1 MSSSLDADHALDQH
15 HNPSQPS
22 SSSYDPAAH
31 DIDPTSSP
39 SSIPPLPAYAYTPS
53 VKRPKFST
61 SFEQSN
67 SSTGV
72 NGTRRDSP
80 DPHDFYRHHQ
90 HQFGKGSMDGLGQ
103 GDIKVERRNG
113 NIGHQQRSGPIS
125 RAKGQNLHAAP
136 SRINTHDYHS
146 SRTSNRS
153 PLSAAKSSPTLNTA
167 RNRQTSLKDLV
178 DKFNQTPDETL
189 PVPRKSSSRSPSTG
203 SNPSASAQILKPRN
217 SSMSVRTGNGSSR
230 IGFDSE
236 SSRST
241 ANTRPHPRRGR
252 TNEDANPSPRS
263 KKTPRPQRTDA
274 LDPRMSASQSMINLA
289 PYVDNGSRRPLFGEI
304 LAMSSNL
311 PDPGYGISAARR
323 RRGSEGSMHSPNPM
337 FPEERHRHVSE
348 GSPSSPSAWYSS
360 VIPTLE
366 EIKTEKLIPD
376 LPTNM
381 HRRTRSD
388 FIGVPSG
395 PPTSRMYGTDLSP
408 TRDRPSSPSSIGTL
422 KRNSQSRIPISTRRL
437 STTSDSGNSTPST
450 RNNSALGRPHMKS
463 PTKIMAPVKKNHPN
477 PRSPQ
482 RPSRSKTPQR
492 SPLRDDSGAQRP
504 ATSPRLAAY
513 ISAPMPKKSPP
524 LRSSRPRQ
532 PVSSASTSASRA
544 RAADRFSRT
553 EGGSLRNTRES
564 RPRKPPELGAVDF
577 AARRQKIQQA
587 FTQTVKENERQ
598 EVEAEHR
605 RMSMAQEDQQLE
617 ASHTKEEIEEPGHR
631 HGDSEPVVDP
641 GREDRQEMEDDNF
654 QTPAEELPKSER
666 ELTINTGHLSERS
679 VLDLSMEDS
688 PTLGTYDR
696 FSSTL
701 CRVQEGNAT
710 SPSDVE
716 PSSAITTDSVD
727 TFFDDEPQEDSQ
739 DSSRNPSQDQQTLL
753 DQIMYM
759 RESSPSP
766 EDLRHPDAA
775 EESNSEKDDQ
785 ESIQIMLG
793 DTPVL
798 EKAREENLKDVP
810 QGKEPES
817 RWSMSSWTS
826 STRSRD
832 DRDTPMERIDEHS
845 PSRPTQPSHLSTSTS
860 TSEQVPQQAWSPASF
875 SSPRTARTTL
885 DSDAYST
892 INRVLDHYHDANVV
906 SPELMNDVQQHIL
919 TQSPDLA
926 RQGGWDP
933 KKVTQLYLQELA
945 KRRYE
950 HSASMPDPLK
960 YQIRKRTT
968 SLRVPPVPEKEVRED
983 HDEKMVESMERGH
996 NDSTQ
1001 SGNRLVVDEGDLK
1014 PARASLTGPDDWD
1027 MSPSLGGID
1036 LQAEA
1041 VDSPIEEK
1049 PSLPPKDWKTLTK
1062 EMAEMRHQA
1071 GQPAADSRPQLPPIQ
1086 GLGLA
1091 INIMPPQRDDS
1102 PVIPPPPLPIHSPP
1116 PPPADPVTS
1125 NVYPDKPPVNDA
1137 MVRSLPSQESS
1148 RPSRSMDSSVQP
1160 SGSSSVFEDRPS
1172 VEGPAVSTE
1181 STSKASSPSPDQ
1193 KRLTR
1198 RRHIIKELVDTE
1210 HSFGQDMKVVDD
1222 IYKGTSNVIII
1233 SAEDVKTL
1241 FGNSDQIVAF
1251 STNFLDALKGASK
1264 SVYVLPKSKRWRSNR
1279 VSNATSYS
1287 GNTDDQSSTNGV
1299 ELTDDDKDRKSFI
1312 GEAFGH
1318 HMTNMEKVYAEYLKN
1333 HDAAN
1338 QKLQVLQKNP
1348 KVQIWLKECRA
1359 YAHDLTSAWDLD
1371 SLLVKPVQRIL
1382 KYPLLLEQLL
1392 EATPEN
1398 HPDYTALDI
1407 AVREIKGI
1415 SMRINEMKR
1424 RADIMEQVTSN
1435 RKRKESDVR
1444 IGLSKAFGRRTEKL
1458 RQQVGLSDMV
1468 EDKAYSAV
1476 YDKFGSCFFQLQV
1489 VMRDVEMYTNDVQI
1503 FMNRFTE
1510 FVLAMEAH
1518 IDVAQTNYPEVESKW
1533 RKFRMS
1539 TREMSMTALTDH
1551 IAAIRKHV
1559 IEPMMTLLKL
1569 YEGPQK
1575 LTQKRNKRI
1584 MDYARFKAIKDRGD
1598 KPDKKTIE
1606 QGEQFI
1612 AVNDTL
1618 KDELPKLFSLTGK
1631 LVETCLNNFVQLQ
1644 LQWQIIWRKKLSQ
1657 AIDDSKVPSKTQD
1670 IINAFTGDFAYVE
1683 AQALSLGVC
1692 NGSML
1697 NDAANFLSPSTTFNG
1712 DDSISQRQASSLEI
1726 SKRRTLSF
1734 SSDKSPILP
1743 KPDFGGRSSGSFFA
1757 IGDGI
1762 QLAPAGQPTGNY
1774 VEPSRRMRAS
1784 STLSGHSP
1792 RTPEVPGSYHSYSNS
1807 TTPVSSTPGRL
1818 ITTTGRTF
1826 TESSPAL
1833 SRPSV
1838 DHSSISHLSEDST
1851 RFGRHSSGSTY
1862 PSGGPIS
1869 QHRAAS
1875 PSARY
1880 SGFFSS
1886 AMPMSDSPRN
1896 QSPAPGQSQKDFNV
1910 IFLAASVY
1918 EFNIDRARK
1927 EAGYPY
1933 LTYVAGEIFDVIGEK
1948 GELWLAKN
1956 QDDSDNLVGW
1966 IWNKHFVKL
1975 AS

>member
-1 MSSSLDADHALDQH
+1 MSSSYALEDHQ
-15 HNPSQPS
+15 NPSS
-22 SSSYDPAAH
+22 LSYDPAAQ
-31 DIDPTSSP
+31 DVDSTSRP

-53 VKRPKFST
+53 VKRTKVST
-61 SFEQSN
+61 SFEQST
-67 SSTGV
+67 SSPGV
-72 NGTRRDSP
+72 NGTGRDSP

-90 HQFGKGSMDGLGQ
+90 HQTVKASIDGLGQ
-103 GDIKVERRNG
+103 GDIRVERRDG
-113 NIGHQQRSGPIS
+113 SMGHQQRSGPIS
-125 RAKGQNLHAAP
+125 RANGQSLHAVP
-136 SRINTHDYHS
+136 FRINTHDYQS
-146 SRTSNRS
+146 FPASDRS

-189 PVPRKSSSRSPSTG
+189 PLPRKSSSRSPSAG
-203 SNPSASAQILKPRN
+203 SNPPNGSHTLKLRN
-217 SSMSVRTGNGSSR
+217 SSLSFRNGK
-230 IGFDSE
+230 GFVSE

-241 ANTRPHPRRGR
+241 TNTKPHPRRGR
-252 TNEDANPSPRS
+252 TNEDANLSPRS
-263 KKTPRPQRTDA
+263 KRAPRPQRTEP
-274 LDPRMSASQSMINLA
+274 LDPKMSASQSMINLA

-304 LAMSSNL
+304 LAMSSTL
-311 PDPGYGISAARR
+311 PDPGYGISATRR

-348 GSPSSPSAWYSS
+348 GSPSSPSAWYSG

-366 EIKTEKLIPD
+366 EIKTEKQIPN
-376 LPTNM
+376 LPTNV

-388 FIGVPSG
+388 FTGVPSG
-395 PPTSRMYGTDLSP
+395 PPTTRINGTEFSP
-408 TRDRPSSPSSIGTL
+408 TRDRPSSPNSIGTS
-422 KRNSQSRIPISTRRL
+422 KRNSQSRIPISVRRL

-463 PTKIMAPVKKNHPN
+463 PTRVMAPAKKNHQN
-477 PRSPQ
+477 PRSPPRQ
-482 RPSRSKTPQR
+482 SRSNTPQR
-492 SPLRDDSGAQRP
+492 SPLRGDTGAQHP

-532 PVSSASTSASRA
+532 PVSSASTTASRA
-544 RAADRFSRT
+544 RAANRYSST
-553 EGGSLRNTRES
+553 ENGSIKGMRES

-598 EVEAEHR
+598 EVEAEQR
-605 RMSMAQEDQQLE
+605 RMSMAQEGQQLE
-617 ASHTKEEIEEPGHR
+617 ASHTSEEIEVLGDR
-631 HGDSEPVVDP
+631 HGDSGPAVDS
-641 GREDRQEMEDDNF
+641 GREGQQEMEDENF
-654 QTPAEELPKSER
+654 QTPVEELPKSER

-696 FSSTL
+696 FSSNL
-701 CRVQEGNAT
+701 CRVQEGNT
-710 SPSDVE
+710 TPPSDVE
-716 PSSAITTDSVD
+716 PSSAITAGTSDSVD

-739 DSSRNPSQDQQTLL
+739 DSSRNPSQNHQTLL
-753 DQIMYM
+753 DQILHM
-759 RESSPSP
+759 RDSSHSP
-766 EDLRHPDAA
+766 ESPRRVAA
-775 EESNSEKDDQ
+775 TEESNSEKDDR

-798 EKAREENLKDVP
+798 ERAPSKRQRDEKLKDLP
-810 QGKEPES
+810 QGEEPES

-832 DRDTPMERIDEHS
+832 DRDIPMERIDEHS
-845 PSRPTQPSHLSTSTS
+845 PSHPTQTTDLSTSTS
-860 TSEQVPQQAWSPASF
+860 TSEQIPQQAWSPASF
-875 SSPRTARTTL
+875 SSSRTARTTL

-892 INRVLDHYHDANVV
+892 INRVLDHYHDANGV

-950 HSASMPDPLK
+950 QSTSMPDPLK
-960 YQIRKRTT
+960 FQIRKRTT

-996 NDSTQ
+996 KDSTP
-1001 SGNRLVVDEGDLK
+1001 SGNRLAVDEGDLK
-1014 PARASLTGPDDWD
+1014 PARASLTGPDDWN
-1027 MSPSLGGID
+1027 MSPSLGGIY

-1049 PSLPPKDWKTLTK
+1049 PSLPPKDWKTLRK
-1062 EMAEMRHQA
+1062 DLAETPNQA
-1071 GQPAADSRPQLPPIQ
+1071 GQPAADPHPQLPPIQ

-1091 INIMPPQRDDS
+1091 INILPPQKHDS
-1102 PVIPPPPLPIHSPP
+1102 PVIPPPPIPIHSPP
-1116 PPPADPVTS
+1116 PPPVDPVTS
-1125 NVYPDKPPVNDA
+1125 SDYPNKPLANDA
-1137 MVRSLPSQESS
+1137 MVPSLPSQDSS
-1148 RPSRSMDSSVQP
+1148 RPSRSKDSSGQP
-1160 SGSSSVFEDRPS
+1160 SGSSSTFEDRPS
-1172 VEGPAVSTE
+1172 VEGPSVSTE
-1181 STSKASSPSPDQ
+1181 STSKTSSPSPDQ

-1279 VSNATSYS
+1279 VSIATSYS
-1287 GNTDDQSSTNGV
+1287 GNTDDQSSINGV
-1299 ELTDDDKDRKSFI
+1299 ELSDDDKDRKTFI

-1318 HMTNMEKVYAEYLKN
+1318 HMANMEKVYAEYLKN

-1371 SLLVKPVQRIL
+1371 SLLVKPVQRVL

-1392 EATPEN
+1392 ETTPEN

-1407 AVREIKGI
+1407 AVRESKGV

-1503 FMNRFTE
+1503 FMNRFCDL
-1510 FVLAMEAH
+1510 VLAMEAH
-1518 IDVAQTNYPEVESKW
+1518 IDVGQTSYPEVESKW

-1551 IAAIRKHV
+1551 VSPLALISCQIA
-1559 IEPMMTLLKL
+1559 
-1569 YEGPQK
+1569 
-1575 LTQKRNKRI
+1575 
-1584 MDYARFKAIKDRGD
+1584 
-1598 KPDKKTIE
+1598 
-1606 QGEQFI
+1606 
-1612 AVNDTL
+1612 
-1618 KDELPKLFSLTGK
+1618 
-1631 LVETCLNNFVQLQ
+1631 LN
-1644 LQWQIIWRKKLSQ
+1644 
-1657 AIDDSKVPSKTQD
+1657 
-1670 IINAFTGDFAYVE
+1670 
-1683 AQALSLGVC
+1683 
-1692 NGSML
+1692 
-1697 NDAANFLSPSTTFNG
+1697 
-1712 DDSISQRQASSLEI
+1712 
-1726 SKRRTLSF
+1726 
-1734 SSDKSPILP
+1734 
-1743 KPDFGGRSSGSFFA
+1743 
-1757 IGDGI
+1757 
-1762 QLAPAGQPTGNY
+1762 
-1774 VEPSRRMRAS
+1774 
-1784 STLSGHSP
+1784 
-1792 RTPEVPGSYHSYSNS
+1792 
-1807 TTPVSSTPGRL
+1807 
-1818 ITTTGRTF
+1818 
-1826 TESSPAL
+1826 
-1833 SRPSV
+1833 
-1838 DHSSISHLSEDST
+1838 
-1851 RFGRHSSGSTY
+1851 
-1862 PSGGPIS
+1862 
-1869 QHRAAS
+1869 
-1875 PSARY
+1875 SAR
-1880 SGFFSS
+1880 
-1886 AMPMSDSPRN
+1886 SPL
-1896 QSPAPGQSQKDFNV
+1896 F
-1910 IFLAASVY
+1910 
-1918 EFNIDRARK
+1918 
-1927 EAGYPY
+1927 
-1933 LTYVAGEIFDVIGEK
+1933 
-1948 GELWLAKN
+1948 AKM
-1956 QDDSDNLVGW
+1956 
-1966 IWNKHFVKL
+1966 
-1975 AS
+1975 